1 MFLGRI
7 CDLAGIEA
15 KYLDIIMITLLKSY
29 LNTYIDTHVFLIL
42 YKEHCFWN
50 SVGMVTRESVR
61 IYLISLLNNNFH
73 FNF

>member
-73 FNF
+73 FKF

>member
-7 CDLAGIEA
+7 CDLASIEA

-61 IYLISLLNNNFH
+61 IYLISLLNNYFY
-73 FNF
+73 FKF

>member
-7 CDLAGIEA
+7 CDLASIEA

-29 LNTYIDTHVFLIL
+29 LNTYIDTHVFLIF

-61 IYLISLLNNNFH
+61 IYLISLLNNYFY
-73 FNF
+73 FKF